1 MTASSKSN
9 EKTKTDQARK
19 KEALEEAK
27 LIAQKMRRN
36 ILLMTHHAKGGHPGG
51 CLSATDILAVL
62 YKCFLRIDPQ
72 NPRWSGRD
80 YFFLS
85 KGHAV
90 PAQYAVLIEMG
101 FLSPEEIK
109 DFREVEGRLPAYPSC
124 TDTPGIDMASGSL
137 GQGLSIANGTALAA
151 KLDGTGQRAYVL
163 LGDGELHEGQV
174 WEAAMTAA
182 HYKLNNVCAIV
193 DYNKLQLDGA
203 LDEVK
208 TLGDLRAK
216 WEAFGWHT
224 LEIDGHDYEQ
234 IYDALVEAERFKD
247 GPTVIIAH
255 TVKGKGVSFM
265 EDEVGWHCAAPS
277 DEELEIALKEL
288 S

>member
-1 MTASSKSN
+1 MVQDRRRTLQEARVTAQN
-9 EKTKTDQARK
+9 MRK
-19 KEALEEAK
+19 
-27 LIAQKMRRN
+27 N
-36 ILLMTHHAKGGHPGG
+36 ILMMTHRAKGGHPGG

-62 YKCFLRIDPQ
+62 YKCYMRVDPM
-72 NPRWSGRD
+72 NPKWPGRD

-90 PAQYAVLIEMG
+90 PAQYAVLMEMG
-101 FLSPEEIK
+101 FLSKDEIK
-109 DFREVEGRLPAYPSC
+109 DFREIEGRLPAYPSC
-124 TDTPGIDMASGSL
+124 ESTPGIDMASGSL
-137 GQGLSIANGTALAA
+137 GQGLSVANGTALAA
-151 KLDGTGQRAYVL
+151 KINGTDQRAYVM

-174 WEAAMTAA
+174 WEAMMTAA

-193 DYNKLQLDGA
+193 DYNKLQLDGS

-216 WEAFGWHT
+216 WDSFGWHT
-224 LEIDGHDYEQ
+224 IEIDGHDFEQ
-234 IYDALVEAERFKD
+234 IYQALAEAAQYQE

-277 DEELEIALKEL
+277 DEQLEIALKEL

>member
-1 MTASSKSN
+1 MQSIQQALADAQTTA
-9 EKTKTDQARK
+9 R
-19 KEALEEAK
+19 
-27 LIAQKMRRN
+27 KMRRN
-36 ILLMTHHAKGGHPGG
+36 ILIMTHRAKGGHPGG

-62 YKCFLRIDPQ
+62 YKCFLRVDPK
-72 NPRWSGRD
+72 NPQRLDRD

-101 FLSPEEIK
+101 LLSQDEIK
-109 DFREVEGRLPAYPSC
+109 DFREIEGRLPAYPSC
-124 TDTPGIDMASGSL
+124 EDTPGIDMASGSL

-151 KLDGTGQRAYVL
+151 RLNGTDQRAYVM

-174 WEAAMTAA
+174 WEAMMTAA

-193 DYNKLQLDGA
+193 DYNKLQLDGS

-208 TLGDLRAK
+208 TLGNLRDK
-216 WEAFGWHT
+216 WDSFGWHT
-224 LEIDGHDYEQ
+224 IEIDGHDYEQ
-234 IYDALVEAERFKD
+234 IYHAFEEAKEYHE

-255 TVKGKGVSFM
+255 TIKGKGVSFM
-265 EDEVGWHCAAPS
+265 ENEVGWHAAAPS

>member
-1 MTASSKSN
+1 MSQSM
-9 EKTKTDQARK
+9 EQA
-19 KEALEEAK
+19 LQEAK
-27 LIAQKMRRN
+27 AVAKNVRKN
-36 ILLMTHHAKGGHPGG
+36 ILVMTNRAKGGHPGG

-62 YKCFLRIDPQ
+62 YKCYMKVDPK

-101 FLSPEEIK
+101 FLDREEMK
-109 DFREVEGRLPAYPSC
+109 DFRGVEGRLPAYPSC
-124 TDTPGIDMASGSL
+124 EITPGIDMASGSL
-137 GQGLSIANGTALAA
+137 GQGLSVANGTALAA
-151 KLDGTGQRAYVL
+151 KLNGTDQRAYVM

-174 WEAAMTAA
+174 WEAMMTSA
-182 HYKLNNVCAIV
+182 HFKLNNVCAIV
-193 DYNKLQLDGA
+193 DYNKLQLDGS

-216 WEAFGWHT
+216 WDSFGWHT
-224 LEIDGHDYEQ
+224 VEIDGHDFEQ
-234 IYDALVEAERFKD
+234 IYKAFAEAIAYKD

-255 TVKGKGVSFM
+255 TIKGKGVSFM
-265 EDEVGWHCAAPS
+265 EDEVGWHAAAPS
-277 DEELEIALKEL
+277 DEQLEIALKEL

>member
-1 MTASSKSN
+1 MNKKRQALS
-9 EKTKTDQARK
+9 EARK
-19 KEALEEAK
+19 TANR
-27 LIAQKMRRN
+27 MRRN
-36 ILLMTHHAKGGHPGG
+36 ILIMTHRAGGGHPGG

-62 YKCFLRIDPQ
+62 YKCCLRFDPA
-72 NPRWSGRD
+72 NPKWPERD

-90 PAQYAVLIEMG
+90 PAQYAVLMETG
-101 FLSPEEIK
+101 FLAESEIE
-109 DFREVEGRLPAYPSC
+109 DFREIKGRLPAYPSC
-124 TDTPGIDMASGSL
+124 EDTPGIDMASGSL
-137 GQGLSIANGTALAA
+137 GQGLSVANGTALAA
-151 KLDGTGQRAYVL
+151 KLNGTGQRAYVL

-174 WEAAMTAA
+174 WEAMMTAA

-193 DYNKLQLDGA
+193 DYNKLQLDGSIE
-203 LDEVK
+203 EVK

-216 WEAFGWHT
+216 WDSFGWHT
-224 LEIDGHDYEQ
+224 IEINGHDYEQ
-234 IYDALVEAERFKD
+234 IYDAFEEAAGYIE

-255 TVKGKGVSFM
+255 TIKGKGVSFM

-277 DEELEIALKEL
+277 DEELEAALKEL